1 MKDDKGLVVAFSKRI
16 FQSAVPVAMTLIYSV
31 KKHEEHLLISDTDM
45 KFKLF
50 DKNTFEI
57 LYTFLGPLYDSYVMQ
72 FVSRFELFCF
82 YSNCHF
88 CCAILFP
95 TKHVGNVFILT
106 LGFYFLGRQYISWTY
121 SLFKILYIFNQQKHL
136 FVRNASGWQSI
147 SITGYCWS
155 LFGYNINE
163 NRFYPPNTLHHW

>member
-72 FVSRFELFCF
+72 FVSRFELFL
-82 YSNCHF
+82 
-88 CCAILFP
+88 A
-95 TKHVGNVFILT
+95 LT
-106 LGFYFLGRQYISWTY
+106 QIV
-121 SLFKILYIFNQQKHL
+121 IFV
-136 FVRNASGWQSI
+136 VRFSVS
-147 SITGYCWS
+147 
-155 LFGYNINE
+155 
-163 NRFYPPNTLHHW
+163 PNT

>member
-45 KFKLF
+45 KFKIF

-72 FVSRFELFCF
+72 FVSRFELFWS

-88 CCAILFP
+88 CCAIL
-95 TKHVGNVFILT
+95 T
-106 LGFYFLGRQYISWTY
+106 
-121 SLFKILYIFNQQKHL
+121 
-136 FVRNASGWQSI
+136 
-147 SITGYCWS
+147 
-155 LFGYNINE
+155 
-163 NRFYPPNTLHHW
+163 